1 MHNHA
6 GRFLDYMM
14 VDTKLL
20 MSQVHELQV
29 LIQELLVEG
38 MFINEAF
45 QVAVMT
51 KKLPL
56 SLRDFKNYLKHK
68 RKEALVGKLQIEYD
82 NRKSDQRS
90 MKIVVKTNVVEH
102 GSSLKTKKK
111 PGNSSIWGLKDAYP
125 RRLSKRKRNKETLMM
140 EHITREVNEI
150 DLSTFVSEVNLVG
163 SNIREWWIDTG
174 ATHNVCASKSMFTS
188 FEPKEIGEKL
198 FMGNSTTSEIQGD
211 GKIVLKMTSGKNLT
225 LNNIL
230 YVLDIR
236 KNLVSR

>member
-125 RRLSKRKRNKETLMM
+125 RRPM
-140 EHITREVNEI
+140 
-150 DLSTFVSEVNLVG
+150 G

-211 GKIVLKMTSGKNLT
+211 GKIVLQMTSGKNLT